1 MSLPSPKVSY
11 VHLASTVSPCL
22 VSVLRPSSSY
32 SVVRVM
38 SLVVGHSGD
47 VAKVLVRV
55 VDRAMVRVLD
65 HVFWPRLSKV

>member
-1 MSLPSPKVSY
+1 M
-11 VHLASTVSPCL
+11 

-55 VDRAMVRVLD
+55 VDRAMVRVLG